1 MTRCSVGRA
10 TQKYR
15 GNATG
20 TGTSQW
26 ITTGDDISYSLGDVG
41 IGTTSPDANLHV
53 TGNAFVSTDL
63 ALGGTLTM
71 GNVLV
76 EALHELSAIT
86 ATGNVTPHVI
96 EFTNPTT
103 GLVTT
108 GNVGIGTSTPEYT
121 LDVAGGINF
130 TGALTQNGTSWR
142 SSPWVISGSD
152 ISYTTGRIGVG
163 TSTPEATLHVEG
175 SVYASSNLNVGGTAT
190 GSAASGVEQQQKIQ
204 ASDAQAYDSFGYSV
218 SLSPDGNTALIGA
231 HFEDTGGDNAGAA
244 YIFTRSNGTWTQQ
257 QKIQASDAQAYDE
270 FGYSVSISSDGNTAL
285 IGAHREDTGGD
296 SAGAA
301 YVFTRSN
308 GTWSQQQKI
317 QASDAQAYDNFGNS
331 VSLSSDGNT
340 ALIGARYEDTGG
352 DSAGA
357 AYVFTRSNGTWSQNQ
372 KIQASDAQ
380 AYDGFGS
387 SVSLSGDGNTALV
400 GAYVEDTG
408 GDNAGAAYIFTRSN
422 GTWTEQQKIQAS
434 DAQAYDYF
442 GISVSLS
449 SDGNTVLI
457 GANNDDTGAT
467 NAGAAYIFIRSGG
480 TWTQQQKIQ
489 ASDAGFDDYFG
500 HSVSLSSDGNTALIG
515 AHYEDTGGTDAGAAY
530 MFIRSGS
537 TWTQQ
542 HKIQASDAG
551 IDDRF
556 GISVSLS
563 SNGNTALVGAR
574 YEDTGGANAGA
585 AYIFIPPDR
594 TVLCVDTTT
603 SRVGIGTTSPSST
616 LDVIG
621 DINFTGALTQNGTS
635 WGSSPWV
642 ISGSGISYTTGRVG
656 VGTSSPAYTLDV
668 IGGINF
674 TGALTQ
680 NGSAYGGSG
689 WVISGS
695 DISYTTG
702 RVGVGTSSPVYTLD
716 VIGDI
721 NVGSVASE
729 LEQQQKIQASDAQAS
744 DYFGVSVSLSS
755 DGNTAL
761 FGARYEDTGSAD
773 AGAAYI
779 FIRSSGTWSQQQKI
793 QASDAQAYD
802 YFGESV
808 SLSSDGNT
816 ALVGAVGKDTGGESA
831 GAAYIFTRSNGTWTQ
846 QQKIHASDA
855 QAYDY
860 FGYSVSLSSDGNT
873 ALVGAYG
880 EDAGGT
886 SAGAAYVFTR
896 SNGTWSEQQKIQ
908 ASDAGIDD
916 QFGFRVSLSGDGNTA
931 LIGAHYEDT
940 GASGAGAAY
949 VFTRSGGTWSQ
960 QQKIQASDAQAS
972 DYFGFSVSLSSD
984 GNTALVGARYEDT
997 GGANAGAVY
1006 IFTRSN
1012 GTWSQQQKIQ
1022 ASDIQAYDNF
1032 GHSVSLSSDGN
1043 TALIGAVG
1051 EDTGGES
1058 AGAAYVFTRSNGT
1071 WSQNLK
1077 IQASDAQAYDNFGIS
1092 VSLSSNGNTAL
1103 VGAYGEDA
1111 GGTSAGAAYMFIRP
1125 GGTVLCVD
1133 TTTSRVGIGT
1143 TSPAYTLDVIGGIN
1157 FTGAL
1162 TQNGSAYGG
1171 GSSPWVI
1178 SGSDISYIAGD
1189 VGIGTSSPAYT
1200 LDVAGNINFT
1210 GALTQNGSAYGGG
1223 GSGSS
1228 PWVISGSDISYTTG
1242 RVGVGTSSPDANLHV
1257 EGNVYVSS
1265 NLIVGPQVLATP
1277 IVYQQQGKIQASDAQ
1292 ANDYFGYSVSLSS
1305 DGNTA
1310 IVGAYLEDTV
1320 GYDAG
1325 AAYVFT
1331 RSNGT
1336 WTQQQ
1341 KIQASDVQAYDNFGH
1356 SVSLSSD
1363 GNTALIGAYNEDT
1376 GASGAGAAYIF
1387 TRSGVTW
1394 SQQQKI
1400 QASDR
1405 QAYDSFGFSVSL
1417 SSDGNT
1423 ALIGAHVEDAGGTD
1437 AGAAYIFTR
1446 SNGTWTQ
1453 QQKIQ
1458 ASDAQ
1463 AYDEFGYSVS
1473 LSSDGN
1479 TALVGARYEDTGG
1492 ANAGAAYVFTRS
1504 NGTWSQ
1510 QQKIQASDAQASDY
1524 FGYSVSLS
1532 PDGNTALIGAHYEDA
1547 GATNTGA
1554 AYVFTR
1560 SNGTWSQQQKIQA
1573 SDAQASDYFGYSVSL
1588 SSDGNTALVGA
1599 YGEDTGGPQTGAAYV
1614 FTRSNGTWTQQQKIQ
1629 ASDAEFDDR
1638 FGHSVSLSSDGNTAL
1653 IGAHY
1658 EDTGA
1663 SGAGAA
1669 YIFTS
1674 TGGPGSD
1681 SVLCVDT
1688 TINRVGV
1695 GTTSPS
1701 VELHVSGTGAIIV
1714 PSGTTAERPGTLVTG
1729 MIRYNTTSLKY
1740 EGYGLYSWLD
1750 LSIADV
1756 VTELYPFTSHTFTP
1770 CNGDSRYGP
1779 QLSDALSTYGN
1790 ISPWDNTNFFNIV
1803 TRGFQLWTVPK
1814 TGTYRITAR
1823 GARGG
1828 EASSS
1833 YAPYITTPGSG
1844 GSVRADIALTINT
1857 QVVFIVGQTP
1867 PESTG
1872 DFRSGSGGGATWV
1885 LKPGAY
1891 TDNDDVYMVA
1901 GGGGGAGPRHYNSG
1915 TAGHADASSQGT
1927 LGVGGTSHWNGNGGG
1942 AGWTADGDPVGARG
1956 GVRPAGGAMGGTGTT
1971 HGGFGGGGS
1980 ESGDSAGGG
1989 AGATG
1994 GRAALRYN
2002 STGSDTARGGT
2013 SYITT
2018 NATNRSFLGTHGLT
2032 GGGNVYVEFIS

>member
-204 ASDAQAYDSFGYSV
+204 ASDAQAYDS
-218 SLSPDGNTALIGA
+218 
-231 HFEDTGGDNAGAA
+231 
-244 YIFTRSNGTWTQQ
+244 
-257 QKIQASDAQAYDE
+257 
-270 FGYSVSISSDGNTAL
+270 
-285 IGAHREDTGGD
+285 
-296 SAGAA
+296 
-301 YVFTRSN
+301 
-308 GTWSQQQKI
+308 
-317 QASDAQAYDNFGNS
+317 
-331 VSLSSDGNT
+331 
-340 ALIGARYEDTGG
+340 
-352 DSAGA
+352 
-357 AYVFTRSNGTWSQNQ
+357 
-372 KIQASDAQ
+372 
-380 AYDGFGS
+380 
-387 SVSLSGDGNTALV
+387 
-400 GAYVEDTG
+400 
-408 GDNAGAAYIFTRSN
+408 
-422 GTWTEQQKIQAS
+422 
-434 DAQAYDYF
+434 
-442 GISVSLS
+442 
-449 SDGNTVLI
+449 
-457 GANNDDTGAT
+457 
-467 NAGAAYIFIRSGG
+467 
-480 TWTQQQKIQ
+480 
-489 ASDAGFDDYFG
+489 
-500 HSVSLSSDGNTALIG
+500 
-515 AHYEDTGGTDAGAAY
+515 
-530 MFIRSGS
+530 
-537 TWTQQ
+537 
-542 HKIQASDAG
+542 
-551 IDDRF
+551 
-556 GISVSLS
+556 
-563 SNGNTALVGAR
+563 
-574 YEDTGGANAGA
+574 
-585 AYIFIPPDR
+585 
-594 TVLCVDTTT
+594 
-603 SRVGIGTTSPSST
+603 
-616 LDVIG
+616 
-621 DINFTGALTQNGTS
+621 
-635 WGSSPWV
+635 
-642 ISGSGISYTTGRVG
+642 
-656 VGTSSPAYTLDV
+656 
-668 IGGINF
+668 
-674 TGALTQ
+674 
-680 NGSAYGGSG
+680 
-689 WVISGS
+689 
-695 DISYTTG
+695 
-702 RVGVGTSSPVYTLD
+702 
-716 VIGDI
+716 
-721 NVGSVASE
+721 
-729 LEQQQKIQASDAQAS
+729 
-744 DYFGVSVSLSS
+744 
-755 DGNTAL
+755 
-761 FGARYEDTGSAD
+761 
-773 AGAAYI
+773 
-779 FIRSSGTWSQQQKI
+779 
-793 QASDAQAYD
+793 
-802 YFGESV
+802 
-808 SLSSDGNT
+808 
-816 ALVGAVGKDTGGESA
+816 
-831 GAAYIFTRSNGTWTQ
+831 
-846 QQKIHASDA
+846 
-855 QAYDY
+855 
-860 FGYSVSLSSDGNT
+860 
-873 ALVGAYG
+873 
-880 EDAGGT
+880 
-886 SAGAAYVFTR
+886 
-896 SNGTWSEQQKIQ
+896 
-908 ASDAGIDD
+908 
-916 QFGFRVSLSGDGNTA
+916 
-931 LIGAHYEDT
+931 
-940 GASGAGAAY
+940 
-949 VFTRSGGTWSQ
+949 
-960 QQKIQASDAQAS
+960 
-972 DYFGFSVSLSSD
+972 
-984 GNTALVGARYEDT
+984 
-997 GGANAGAVY
+997 
-1006 IFTRSN
+1006 
-1012 GTWSQQQKIQ
+1012 
-1022 ASDIQAYDNF
+1022 
-1032 GHSVSLSSDGN
+1032 
-1043 TALIGAVG
+1043 
-1051 EDTGGES
+1051 
-1058 AGAAYVFTRSNGT
+1058 
-1071 WSQNLK
+1071 
-1077 IQASDAQAYDNFGIS
+1077 
-1092 VSLSSNGNTAL
+1092 
-1103 VGAYGEDA
+1103 
-1111 GGTSAGAAYMFIRP
+1111 
-1125 GGTVLCVD
+1125 
-1133 TTTSRVGIGT
+1133 
-1143 TSPAYTLDVIGGIN
+1143 
-1157 FTGAL
+1157 
-1162 TQNGSAYGG
+1162 
-1171 GSSPWVI
+1171 
-1178 SGSDISYIAGD
+1178 
-1189 VGIGTSSPAYT
+1189 
-1200 LDVAGNINFT
+1200 
-1210 GALTQNGSAYGGG
+1210 
-1223 GSGSS
+1223 
-1228 PWVISGSDISYTTG
+1228 
-1242 RVGVGTSSPDANLHV
+1242 
-1257 EGNVYVSS
+1257 
-1265 NLIVGPQVLATP
+1265 
-1277 IVYQQQGKIQASDAQ
+1277 
-1292 ANDYFGYSVSLSS
+1292 
-1305 DGNTA
+1305 
-1310 IVGAYLEDTV
+1310 
-1320 GYDAG
+1320 
-1325 AAYVFT
+1325 
-1331 RSNGT
+1331 
-1336 WTQQQ
+1336 
-1341 KIQASDVQAYDNFGH
+1341 
-1356 SVSLSSD
+1356 
-1363 GNTALIGAYNEDT
+1363 
-1376 GASGAGAAYIF
+1376 
-1387 TRSGVTW
+1387 
-1394 SQQQKI
+1394 
-1400 QASDR
+1400 
-1405 QAYDSFGFSVSL
+1405 
-1417 SSDGNT
+1417 
-1423 ALIGAHVEDAGGTD
+1423 
-1437 AGAAYIFTR
+1437 
-1446 SNGTWTQ
+1446 
-1453 QQKIQ
+1453 
-1458 ASDAQ
+1458 
-1463 AYDEFGYSVS
+1463 
-1473 LSSDGN
+1473 
-1479 TALVGARYEDTGG
+1479 
-1492 ANAGAAYVFTRS
+1492 
-1504 NGTWSQ
+1504 
-1510 QQKIQASDAQASDY
+1510 